1 MRQTEVQRVAVGLVV
16 ASLTVAAVVGARVER
31 GSVKSSPTP
40 APEQMAAPARNVILF
55 VGDGMGDSEITL
67 ARYYARGARGRLALD
82 VLPSKGSLT
91 TFAVHETAP
100 HLPNYVPDSAAT
112 ATAWSTGRKTS
123 NGRISTS
130 AGDDDDLKTILEYA
144 QARGYRTGGVTT
156 AELSD
161 ATPATLAAHVA
172 HRECQGPADMV
183 LCPDDRRQRGG
194 PGANSPRTGDDPCN
208 ASSSLKLWTTR

>member
-112 ATAWSTGRKTS
+112 ASAWSTGR
-123 NGRISTS
+123 
-130 AGDDDDLKTILEYA
+130 
-144 QARGYRTGGVTT
+144 
-156 AELSD
+156 
-161 ATPATLAAHVA
+161 
-172 HRECQGPADMV
+172 
-183 LCPDDRRQRGG
+183 
-194 PGANSPRTGDDPCN
+194 
-208 ASSSLKLWTTR
+208 